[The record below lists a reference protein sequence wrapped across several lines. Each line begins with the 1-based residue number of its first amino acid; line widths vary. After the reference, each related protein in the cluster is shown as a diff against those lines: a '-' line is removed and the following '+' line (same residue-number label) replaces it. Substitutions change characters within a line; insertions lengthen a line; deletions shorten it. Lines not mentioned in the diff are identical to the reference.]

1 MYGTFLL
8 FLFLMFDNLG
18 SDFKDT
24 ESPRLYI
31 SLLSSGHNNLCTL
44 IFLCVFY
51 KVGTLIYQLPIL
63 SFLSLKLYN
72 LHILID
78 LLWMLIFYRYKK
90 YIFEIWNILIYNI
103 KYISWIKRNPPLW
116 IVQISFHDFK
126 SNSLYLMD

>member
-44 IFLCVFY
+44 LFLCVFY